1 MSAKKTDL
9 ANLMWSEKYRPK
21 KLADVVDQKEII
33 KGISNL
39 VKNRQ
44 EIPHMLFAGPA
55 GVGKTTTAL
64 CVAME
69 LLGDNWR
76 DHVLE
81 LNASDE
87 RGIKMVRERVK
98 GFTEWRGVTGEQ
110 QIKSLFK
117 IIILDEADEMTSE
130 AQTALRAMIEKGSEI
145 TRFILICNYLSQI
158 IEPIQSRCVVFRFT
172 RLSKEV
178 VVKHLEMICEEEKV
192 KFEEKALAQIF
203 DATGGDMRHSINI
216 MQAAAGMGSVS
227 SANITAAMDPAI
239 DASETLGFV
248 MEAMTWVTVVTQTG
262 WLDRFPTLKA
272 AVLESNA
279 SWLPLV
285 LARSSNFSNLFAFQ
299 RDNRFVRDPVEAF
312 HQRCFIGFE
321 SDETLVYRLWD
332 TFEDIA
338 IWSSD
343 YPHHDAEDA
352 WDALHHMAELGVPA
366 RAQRKLLGDNARRLY
381 GIEPLMVVK
390 ERIEK
395 YEPAILPW

>member
-9 ANLMWSEKYRPK
+9 AILMWSEKYRPK
-21 KLADVVDQKEII
+21 KLSEVVDQKEII

-44 EIPHMLFAGPA
+44 EMPHMLFAGPA

-64 CVAME
+64 CIAMA
-69 LLGDNWR
+69 LLGENWK
-76 DHVLE
+76 DHLLE

-110 QIKSLFK
+110 QIKNLFK

-172 RLSKEV
+172 RLPKEDV
-178 VVKHLEMICEEEKV
+178 VEYLKVICEKEKV
-192 KFEEKALAQIF
+192 KFDEKALVLIF

-227 SANITAAMDPAI
+227 SANVTAAMGLSGRSKVGEVLKLALSDKFNEARAKLLELTQVYGMSEIDFMKYANQEAYEMKIEKPDEFAAI
-239 DASETLGFV
+239 MAEYD
-248 MEAMTWVTVVTQTG
+248 
-262 WLDRFPTLKA
+262 
-272 AVLESNA
+272 
-279 SWLPLV
+279 
-285 LARSSNFSNLFAFQ
+285 
-299 RDNRFVRDPVEAF
+299 
-312 HQRCFIGFE
+312 
-321 SDETLVYRLWD
+321 YRLAAGAHP
-332 TFEDIA
+332 EIQL
-338 IWSSD
+338 S
-343 YPHHDAEDA
+343 
-352 WDALHHMAELGVPA
+352 ALLAQLG
-366 RAQRKLLGDNARRLY
+366 RLAA
-381 GIEPLMVVK
+381 K
-390 ERIEK
+390 K
-395 YEPAILPW
+395 